1 MTLKFIRTFI
11 LFIFVLGAVG
21 SGLHLLLLGHSTGL
35 LQLVPLVLI
44 GLALLTI
51 VWYGVTHSRRSVRV
65 LRLLMGLF
73 LLAGFVGMALH
84 FRGSLH
90 VELARTPDA
99 GAWKL
104 FWASVHGEYPILTPG
119 WMALLGLIG
128 GVYTFRHP
136 VLLGRRALSN
146 DLEPDR
152 TG

>member
-1 MTLKFIRTFI
+1 MTLKFVRAFI

-21 SGLHLLLLGHSTGL
+21 SAFHLLLLGHVSGT

-44 GLALLTI
+44 VLALGTLL
-51 VWYGVTHSRRSVRV
+51 WYGAAHSKRSIRMF
-65 LRLLMGLF
+65 RLLMGLF
-73 LLAGFVGMALH
+73 LLAGFIGMALH

-90 VELARTPDA
+90 VELARSSTI
-99 GAWKL
+99 GGWRL
-104 FWASVHGEYPILTPG
+104 FWESLRGQYPLLSPG
-119 WMALLGLIG
+119 WMVLLGLIG

-136 VLLGRRALSN
+136 VLLGRRALST

>member
-1 MTLKFIRTFI
+1 MTLKFIRAFI

-21 SGLHLLLLGHSTGL
+21 SAIHLLLLGHTAGT
-35 LQLVPLVLI
+35 LQLVPLALI
-44 GLALLTI
+44 ALALVTI

-73 LLAGFVGMALH
+73 LLAGFLGMALH

-90 VELARTPDA
+90 VELAKAPDA

-104 FWASVHGEYPILTPG
+104 FWASLRGQYPLLTPG